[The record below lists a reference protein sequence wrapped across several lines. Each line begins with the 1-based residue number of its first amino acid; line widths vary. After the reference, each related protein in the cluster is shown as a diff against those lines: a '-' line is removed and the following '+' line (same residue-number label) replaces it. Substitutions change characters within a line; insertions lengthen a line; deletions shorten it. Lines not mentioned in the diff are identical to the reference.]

1 MEKEDILAFL
11 KLDAKKNLNF
21 YNQKVITNKKVKIGD
36 IVDKGKEIENKI
48 QQLQKK
54 ELEDTQKQSEK
65 NKLKVESKKD
75 QHVSSFIKEIKDW
88 KKEIT
93 YIPRIRMKKI
103 HEKKESFNRTNS
115 QKDNSNISN
124 NNTSRINNS
133 IATKAIL
140 YNGEFFSLTEVQKE
154 DPFFKQEEDSSY
166 SNKEESSEENDKA
179 KMSYDKQIDINFFTN
194 RYFEYEYFDQ
204 EEKYYDDSDILRHL
218 FEKSVQ
224 RNIID
229 EWFLTK
235 QPSPYLPTFIK
246 LIELAEPPDEDAS
259 NEDNEK
265 EENSESNDSEKEG
278 NDSALF
284 PEEKKKIEKIFAE
297 QKSHSNPEGDYYNF
311 FTSKMK
317 EISSFI
323 NSNAN
328 VLAPNQTNAFQRTKT
343 KNAKE
348 TETKGNLVP
357 SLSFNT
363 KANEISFS
371 IELQGELTQQNRVN
385 PLKNLKR
392 GIIVKG
398 PNVAMYKI
406 KNKMTDG
413 SVALGKEVGHFDI
426 RDMKID
432 EDASK
437 NQRQEQSEIKSVEGS
452 IVEKDPPSLNKIKE
466 DGSSSSSVIDEK
478 EKQEKIIE
486 IKKIFDNG
494 REITEP
500 TIFLSAPIVN
510 FNNRTLKPFFTQVK
524 LFYTELP
531 LNIDN
536 ASYSVLRFLSNPK
549 CSSLELS
556 TNKDTHIL
564 DYLYWH
570 PNLLSLTIKSSFT
583 GKFLNVM
590 KNDKWTCRIKT
601 LTIIKDN
608 IVSEFEKELR
618 EIFRIKH
625 SNTIQNIHFID
636 IEYNENIKDALLE
649 HVNTFYSFTNEEMVK
664 ISRGKLSDIRTT
676 SIPILNLS
684 IKNSPPSG
692 EGGYRKSEEVID
704 LKSVYSLFI
713 YMLSRI
719 LKYNKGTVPEVFDM
733 LDISETVVKNVNYLV
748 KIITKFKIIKR
759 LNISNTIIENIGKLI
774 EAKTF
779 LSSIKLVDSI
789 NDMSDIEE
797 YSNDDVYLRYEREF
811 TDIGTKNEN
820 PSLGFDYS
828 LSIFPILEEIYVY
841 NTDIKEDI
849 ADEVYGL
856 FTRLKFFRGFHYSCE
871 GKGGHM
877 NQSTRLMTD
886 IVERVGKGHRNYSC
900 ENMFIF
906 NID

>member
-11 KLDAKKNLNF
+11 KLDARRNLNF
-21 YNQKVITNKKVKIGD
+21 YNEKVITNKKVKIGD
-36 IVDKGKEIENKI
+36 IVDKGKEIERKI
-48 QQLQKK
+48 QQMQKS
-54 ELEDTQKQSEK
+54 EPDDLQKQSEK

-75 QHVSSFIKEIKDW
+75 QHVSSFIKESKDW

-103 HEKKESFNRTNS
+103 PEKKESFNRTNS

-124 NNTSRINNS
+124 TSRVNNP

-140 YNGEFFSLTEVQKE
+140 YSGEVFSLTKVQKE
-154 DPFFKQEEDSSY
+154 DPFFKQADDSSY
-166 SNKEESSEENDKA
+166 SNKEESSEENEKNT
-179 KMSYDKQIDINFFTN
+179 MNYDKQIDINFFTN

-204 EEKYYDDSDILRHL
+204 EEKYYDNSDILRHL

-259 NEDNEK
+259 NEENEK
-265 EENSESNDSEKEG
+265 EESSDSDKEG
-278 NDSALF
+278 TDSALF
-284 PEEKKKIEKIFAE
+284 PEEKKKIEKIIAE
-297 QKSHSNPEGDYYNF
+297 QKSHGNPEGEYYNF
-311 FTSKMK
+311 FTSRMK

-323 NSNAN
+323 SSNMNTN
-328 VLAPNQTNAFQRTKT
+328 VLVQNQTNAFQRTKT

-348 TETKGNLVP
+348 SETKGNAIP

-363 KANEISFS
+363 KANEISFN

-385 PLKNLKR
+385 PQKNSKR

-406 KNKMTDG
+406 KNKLTDG
-413 SVALGKEVGHFDI
+413 SVALGKEIGHFDI
-426 RDMKID
+426 RDMKL
-432 EDASK
+432 EEEGAK
-437 NQRQEQSEIKSVEGS
+437 NQKQEQSEIKSIEGS
-452 IVEKDPPSLNKIKE
+452 LLEKESPSLNKIKE
-466 DGSSSSSVIDEK
+466 DFSSYSSSTDEK
-478 EKQEKIIE
+478 EKQDKIIE

-494 REITEP
+494 REINEP
-500 TIFLSAPIVN
+500 TLFLSAPIVN
-510 FNNRTLKPFFTQVK
+510 FNNRTFKPFFTQVK

-564 DYLYWH
+564 DYIYWH
-570 PNLLSLTIKSSFT
+570 PNLISLTIKSSFT
-583 GKFLNVM
+583 GKFLRVM
-590 KNDKWTCRIKT
+590 NNDKWTCNIKT

-608 IVSEFEKELR
+608 IISEFEKDLR
-618 EIFRIKH
+618 EIFKIKH
-625 SNTIQNIHFID
+625 SNSIQNIHFID

-649 HVNTFYSFTNEEMVK
+649 HVNTFYSFTNEEMIK

-684 IKNSPPSG
+684 IKNSPSNG
-692 EGGYRKSEEVID
+692 EGGYRNSDEVID

-759 LNISNTIIENIGKLI
+759 INISNTIIENVGKLI

-779 LSSIKLVDSI
+779 LSSIRLVDSI
-789 NDMSDIEE
+789 GDMSDIEE

-811 TDIGTKNEN
+811 TDIGTKNEH
-820 PSLGFDYS
+820 PLLGFDYS
-828 LSIFPILEEIYVY
+828 LGIFPILEELYVY
-841 NTDIKEDI
+841 HTDIKEDI
-849 ADEVYGL
+849 AEEVYGL
-856 FTRLKFFRGFHYSCE
+856 FTRLKFFRGFHLSVE
-871 GKGGHM
+871 GKAHM
-877 NQSTRLMTD
+877 SQSTRVMTD
-886 IVERVGKGHRNYSC
+886 IIERVEQEHKNYSC

-906 NID
+906 NIE

>member
-11 KLDAKKNLNF
+11 KLDARRNLNF
-21 YNQKVITNKKVKIGD
+21 YNEKVITNKKVKIGD
-36 IVDKGKEIENKI
+36 IVDKGKEIERKI
-48 QQLQKK
+48 QQMQKS
-54 ELEDTQKQSEK
+54 EPDDLQKQSEK

-75 QHVSSFIKEIKDW
+75 QHVSSFIKESKDW

-103 HEKKESFNRTNS
+103 PEKKESFNRTNS
-115 QKDNSNISN
+115 QKDNSNISS
-124 NNTSRINNS
+124 TSRVNNP

-140 YNGEFFSLTEVQKE
+140 YSGEVFSLTKVQKE
-154 DPFFKQEEDSSY
+154 DPFFKQADDSSY
-166 SNKEESSEENDKA
+166 SNKEESSEENEKNTVN
-179 KMSYDKQIDINFFTN
+179 YDKQIDINFFTN

-259 NEDNEK
+259 NEENEK
-265 EENSESNDSEKEG
+265 EESSDSDKEG
-278 NDSALF
+278 ADSALF
-284 PEEKKKIEKIFAE
+284 PEEKKKIEKIIAE
-297 QKSHSNPEGDYYNF
+297 QKSHGNPEGEYYNF

-323 NSNAN
+323 SGNMNTN
-328 VLAPNQTNAFQRTKT
+328 VLVQNQTNAFQRTKT

-348 TETKGNLVP
+348 SETKGNAIP

-363 KANEISFS
+363 KANEISFN

-385 PLKNLKR
+385 PQKNSKR

-406 KNKMTDG
+406 KNKLTDG
-413 SVALGKEVGHFDI
+413 SVALGKEIGHFDI
-426 RDMKID
+426 RDMKL
-432 EDASK
+432 EEEGAK
-437 NQRQEQSEIKSVEGS
+437 NQKQEQSEIKSIEGS
-452 IVEKDPPSLNKIKE
+452 LLEKESPSLNKIKE
-466 DGSSSSSVIDEK
+466 DFSSYSSSTDEK
-478 EKQEKIIE
+478 EKQDKIIE

-494 REITEP
+494 REINEP
-500 TIFLSAPIVN
+500 TLFLSAPIVN
-510 FNNRTLKPFFTQVK
+510 FNNRTFKPFFTQVK

-564 DYLYWH
+564 DYIYWH
-570 PNLLSLTIKSSFT
+570 PNLISLTIKSSFT
-583 GKFLNVM
+583 GKFLRVM
-590 KNDKWTCRIKT
+590 KNDKWTCNIKT

-608 IVSEFEKELR
+608 IISEFEKDLR
-618 EIFRIKH
+618 EIFKIKH
-625 SNTIQNIHFID
+625 SNSIQNIHFID

-649 HVNTFYSFTNEEMVK
+649 HVNTFYSFTNEEMIK

-684 IKNSPPSG
+684 IKNSPSNG
-692 EGGYRKSEEVID
+692 DGGYRNSDEVID

-759 LNISNTIIENIGKLI
+759 INISNTIIENVGKLI

-779 LSSIKLVDSI
+779 LSSIRLVDSI
-789 NDMSDIEE
+789 GDMSDIEE

-811 TDIGTKNEN
+811 TDIGSKNEN
-820 PSLGFDYS
+820 PLLGFDYS
-828 LSIFPILEEIYVY
+828 LGIFPILEELYVY
-841 NTDIKEDI
+841 HTDIKEDI
-849 ADEVYGL
+849 AEEVYGL
-856 FTRLKFFRGFHYSCE
+856 FTRLKFFRGFHLSVE
-871 GKGGHM
+871 GKAHM
-877 NQSTRLMTD
+877 SQSTRVMTD
-886 IVERVGKGHRNYSC
+886 IVEKVAQEHRNYSC

-906 NID
+906 NIE